1 MANQLKMAEIQAILA
16 LHRRGW
22 SDRRIARELGVD
34 RGTVGNYVRMSDCD
48 PAKPANAPTG
58 SITLAPPL
66 AEAGDTAA
74 ESKPAIAPTGSLSL
88 LSVPSDITTADPP
101 GSKPANA
108 PTGVF
113 INMNEP
119 PPGEV
124 AVVARDCGPISAA
137 LAWREVILQKLDQGL
152 SAQRIYQDLISP
164 DAGLGYTGSYYSI
177 RRLVQKLRAGSE
189 PPVRRM
195 ECAPG
200 AEAQVDF
207 GLGAPIFSA
216 QGKRKK
222 SWVFR
227 IVLSHSRKGYSEAV
241 AHQTTDEFLRC
252 LENAFAHFGGVPQT
266 LVIDNLRAAV
276 SRADWFDPELC
287 PKVRSF
293 AGHYGIAI
301 LPTRPRTPRHKGK
314 VENGVK
320 YVKGNALKA
329 MQFASLADQNR
340 HLWNWE
346 SNVADTRIHGTTRR
360 QVIGLFTQ
368 VEKPAL
374 LPLPAGRFE
383 LFHESPRRVHRDG
396 HVMVKG
402 AHYSLPPEYLGQEIW
417 ARWDGRTVRL
427 FDQKM
432 RPIAIHAQK
441 PAGAFSTIDAHLHPH
456 KINNIEKGADWLLGQ
471 AQRIGPNA
479 RVWAQAMLQHRGI
492 EGMRVLMGLLSLPD
506 KYPRRAIE
514 RACEIALGH
523 GAYRLRSLR
532 QLIEHQSV
540 APVQKQF
547 EFASEHV
554 IIRPV
559 ADYGRWLRDVLTQ
572 KPIHSQECAT

>member
-16 LHRRGW
+16 LHQRGW
-22 SDRRIARELGVD
+22 SDRRIARELGIH
-34 RGTVGNYVRMSDCD
+34 RETVGHYVRLSDPD
-48 PAKPANAPTG
+48 AAKPAIAPTG
-58 SITLAPPL
+58 STALPPPP
-66 AEAGDTAA
+66 AESIDAA
-74 ESKPAIAPTGSLSL
+74 TKSKPAIAPTGSAPADMNAA
-88 LSVPSDITTADPP
+88 PSA
-101 GSKPANA
+101 
-108 PTGVF
+108 GVGT
-113 INMNEP
+113 EP
-119 PPGEV
+119 
-124 AVVARDCGPISAA
+124 RDRGPISTA
-137 LAWREVILQKLDQGL
+137 LPWREIILQKLDQGL
-152 SAQRIYQDLISP
+152 SAQRIYQDLTSP
-164 DAGLGYTGSYYSI
+164 DANCGYTGSYYSI
-177 RRLVQKLRAGSE
+177 RRLVKKLTARIE
-189 PPVRRM
+189 LPMRRM

-207 GLGAPIFSA
+207 GQGAPLVSA

-227 IVLSHSRKGYSEAV
+227 IVLSHSRKGYSESV

-293 AGHYGIAI
+293 AEHYGIAI

-320 YVKGNALKA
+320 YVKDNALKG
-329 MQFASLADQNR
+329 MKFASLAEENR

-346 SNVADTRIHGTTRR
+346 SSVADTRIHGTTRR
-360 QVIGLFTQ
+360 QVIKLFTE

-383 LFHESPRRVHRDG
+383 LFHESPRTVHRDG
-396 HVMVKG
+396 HVVVKG

-432 RPIAIHAQK
+432 RSIAIHAQK
-441 PAGAFSTIDAHLHPH
+441 SPGAFSTLDAHLHPH
-456 KINNIEKGADWLLGQ
+456 KINNIEKGADWMLGQ
-471 AQRIGPNA
+471 ADRIGPKA
-479 RVWAQAMLQHRGI
+479 RAWAQSMLDSRGI

-506 KYPRRAIE
+506 KYPRLAIE
-514 RACEIALGH
+514 RACEVALGH
-523 GAYRLRSLR
+523 GTYRLRSLR
-532 QLIEHQSV
+532 QLIEHQSQ

-547 EFASEHV
+547 EFASEHA

-559 ADYGRWLRDVLTQ
+559 ADYGQWLRDALTQ
-572 KPIHSQECAT
+572 KPFTPQECAT